1 MGDDVVYSPS
11 KERLHH
17 IADSCN
23 GSKAPSTLIL
33 DEKW

>member
-11 KERLHH
+11 KARLHH

-23 GSKAPSTLIL
+23 GSKAPFRLIF
-33 DEKW
+33 DKKW